1 MEVLSM
7 AIGIHAIDRKHFKN
21 VYTNCMRKKQTYK
34 DDILQM
40 SRKIIRQKHNELAS
54 PSDKNG
60 DIIDI
65 TVLYDGT
72 WQKPGH
78 TSLYGIAMVV
88 DIFSG
93 LVIDYEILLKYCP
106 ECTTAKRNLGEHSTD
121 FSIW

>member
-1 MEVLSM
+1 
-7 AIGIHAIDRKHFKN
+7 
-21 VYTNCMRKKQTYK
+21 
-34 DDILQM
+34 M

-65 TVLYDGT
+65 TVSYDGT
-72 WQKPGH
+72 WQKSGH

-93 LVIDYEILLKYCP
+93 LVIDYEILSKYCP
-106 ECTTAKRNLGEHSTD
+106 ECTTSKRNLEEHSTD